1 VDGLQTGVFVFVAR
15 ALARHLS
22 LIEMRI
28 LVTFAV
34 EAEFAPWRKLRQFVK
49 QTDGATEY
57 FAARIG
63 GADVNVLLTG
73 IGGKSAWL
81 ETTRIVWDGDVDI
94 CVSSGLAG
102 ALRAEYQLGEILA
115 AKEVQAISWKS
126 VVTSDAKLIQLAEEH
141 GARAVGSFYS
151 ADCVIGSASEKRE
164 LGRVADAVEMES
176 GEVLYEASAIGA
188 RGIAIRGISDTVD
201 EDLPLDFNRV
211 MTPAGEISIP
221 KVLGEVARHPMSAP
235 ALVRFGKQ
243 SRLAAEKLSVFLD
256 SYLQGVVSSL
266 GATIGVIAQ

>member
-1 VDGLQTGVFVFVAR
+1 
-15 ALARHLS
+15 
-22 LIEMRI
+22 MRI

-34 EAEFAPWRKLRQFVK
+34 EAEFAPWRKVRQFVK
-49 QTDGATEY
+49 QTDGSAEY

-63 GADVNVLLTG
+63 SANVNVVLTG
-73 IGGKSAWL
+73 VGGKSAWL

-102 ALRAEYQLGEILA
+102 ALRAEYQLGDILA
-115 AKEVQAISWKS
+115 AKEVQAISWNR
-126 VVTSDAKLIQLAEEH
+126 VVASDAKLIQLAQEH

-151 ADCVIGSASEKRE
+151 ADRVIGSASEKRE

-176 GEVLYEASAIGA
+176 GEVLHEASAFGA
-188 RGIAIRGISDTVD
+188 KVIAIRGISDAVD

-211 MTPAGEISIP
+211 MTPAGEVSIP
-221 KVLGEVARHPMSAP
+221 RVLGEVVRHPMSAP

-243 SRLAAEKLSVFLD
+243 SRMAAEKLGAFLD
-256 SYLQGVVSSL
+256 RYLEGVASSL
-266 GATIGVIAQ
+266 GATIGAAAR